1 VRGKTRRVTPAV
13 TDIPPPELA
22 DRLAAL
28 RAALDGVVPAK
39 QLDRNL
45 LVATWNLRAFGGLTD
60 KWRSEEDDEPV
71 RDLFDVR
78 CIAEIV
84 ARFDVVA
91 IQEVR
96 GNLTAL
102 QTLLTALGPNWGS
115 IMTDVTRGKAGNNE
129 RMAFVFDLRRV
140 RPSGLAGELVV
151 AIEEGTSIT
160 EGELDRQFARTPY
173 AVSFAADRTQLTLV
187 TLHVLYGK
195 SVERVAELREIARWL
210 ADWARHE
217 RSFDQN
223 LIALGDFNIDRRG
236 DPLFDAFT
244 GTGLRPAPGLDA
256 VPRTIF
262 GDPEEGKFYDQI
274 AWFVD
279 RGAGPVLSLASTS
292 AGSFD
297 FVPILQGALERTT
310 LSWKVS
316 DHYPLWAEF
325 SVR

>member
-1 VRGKTRRVTPAV
+1 MT
-13 TDIPPPELA
+13 
-22 DRLAAL
+22 
-28 RAALDGVVPAK
+28 VPAK

-45 LVATWNLRAFGGLTD
+45 LVGTWNLRAFGGLTD
-60 KWRSEEDDEPV
+60 KWLWEEGDEPL

-84 ARFDVVA
+84 SRFDVVA
-91 IQEVR
+91 VQEVR

-102 QTLLTALGPNWGS
+102 QTLLAALGPNWGS

-151 AIEEGTSIT
+151 AIETETSVPEGQ
-160 EGELDRQFARTPY
+160 LDRQFARTPY

-187 TLHVLYGK
+187 TLHVLYG
-195 SVERVAELREIARWL
+195 EETDRVVELRAIAEWL
-210 ADWARHE
+210 ADWAKHE
-217 RSFDQN
+217 KSWNKN
-223 LIALGDFNIDRRG
+223 LIVLGDFNIDRRG

-244 GTGLRPAPGLDA
+244 STGIHPAAALND

-262 GDPEEGKFYDQI
+262 GDQEEGKFYDQI
-274 AWFVD
+274 AWFVE
-279 RGAGPVLSLASTS
+279 RGRGPVLTLESTA

-297 FVPILQGALERTT
+297 FVPVLQGDLTKTT

-316 DHYPLWAEF
+316 DHYPLWTEF
-325 SVR
+325 SSR